1 MTNVV
6 IVGNGPVAT
15 LIYAKSDSAAL
26 IQNNGPNT
34 VYLGDDQGIRPT
46 DTSAVVPL
54 TGSGYLNVDGTC
66 DIFGI
71 CLPGQ
76 TQALNVITSGLA
88 FFSPPS
94 LSGLGGVKIFAQT
107 STPTGTIPVNSLWFN
122 LTDGS
127 MQLWNGSAWI
137 PQQFSGQQIITAGT
151 VYAAQLAAGIVKAG
165 IVDATNVLANSYI
178 ATSAAGEFLA
188 YDTNPPSAGHLI
200 SAIAGSAGTDGV
212 TNPYPKGLL
221 SQQLTLQ
228 NIASSPPAF
237 ANSSVFYSSSTGRP
251 SFINNYG
258 VDFVL
263 ERSGINNQNFLMGTQ
278 TLPQQMSGPLAYI
291 ANEGFANSEFGIEID
306 GTITTPTS
314 GVALVY
320 TFGLYMDGTLV
331 GNSIGLGSVMLP
343 LSVTVGYTLEFR
355 FLLQSAGVS
364 GNFTIVGTGGASRLF
379 VNEGN
384 TNTAAPLNSLATNL
398 TFNTTINHTFTINGN
413 WSSGASSGHSA
424 ITYRTKIVRRN

>member
-1 MTNVV
+1 
-6 IVGNGPVAT
+6 
-15 LIYAKSDSAAL
+15 
-26 IQNNGPNT
+26 
-34 VYLGDDQGIRPT
+34 
-46 DTSAVVPL
+46 
-54 TGSGYLNVDGTC
+54 
-66 DIFGI
+66 
-71 CLPGQ
+71 
-76 TQALNVITSGLA
+76 
-88 FFSPPS
+88 
-94 LSGLGGVKIFAQT
+94 
-107 STPTGTIPVNSLWFN
+107 
-122 LTDGS
+122 